1 MIHETLRPMAAP
13 IDEVQPHPRNVR
25 QGDVGLIAASL
36 NANGQYR
43 PIVVQ
48 RSTRYILA
56 GNHTW
61 RAAKSLGW
69 SEVAVQWLDVDDDV
83 AMRVMLADNRAND
96 AATYDDAE
104 LLALLTELIASDRG
118 LEGSLYTGD
127 DLDDLRA
134 LLEAPSLDDVIGDVG
149 THDGTDG
156 FNATVKFSVTL
167 DTYERWSAL
176 WDAQDGSDDER
187 AARIIDLAAR

>member
-1 MIHETLRPMAAP
+1 MIHPALSGSATP
-13 IDEVQPHPRNVR
+13 IDAVQPHPRNVR
-25 QGDVGLIAASL
+25 QGDVGLIAGSL

-48 RSTRYILA
+48 AGTNYILA

-69 SEVAVQWLDVDDDV
+69 DEIAVQWIDVDDD
-83 AMRVMLADNRAND
+83 AALRIMLADNRAND
-96 AATYDDAE
+96 AATYDDSE
-104 LLALLTELIASDRG
+104 LLALLTALVASDKG
-118 LEGSLYTGD
+118 LEGTLYTGD
-127 DLDDLRA
+127 DIDDLQA

-167 DTYERWSAL
+167 DTYERWTAL
-176 WDAQDGSDDER
+176 WDAQEGTDDER
-187 AARIIDLAAR
+187 AARIINLAAG